1 MTLMLQLEI
10 QITLFIQAM
19 GEWLAPFMNA
29 ITMLGNEEFY
39 MLVMPILYWCID
51 PGVGF
56 RTGALLILSGS
67 INSYFKLLFHS
78 PRPYWVDTRV
88 KAFSAES
95 SFGLPSGHSMNAAAI
110 WGWLGMQMKRRWA
123 VIFSVAVI
131 FLIGFSRLYLGVHF
145 TRDVLSG
152 WLLGALLLF
161 AFARLEKAI
170 SPRLA
175 SWSLGMQWLA
185 IFVSSLVMIGLTFLS
200 RWAVSGWQIPPEWVS
215 NAVAASGV
223 APNPISVGGI
233 FTLGGTWLGLAGG
246 YAWMLKRGGFSAG
259 GQDWKRILRYVVGVF
274 GVLIL
279 YVGFKLI
286 FPADPDWVGWIFRY
300 IRYFIVS
307 LWISALA
314 PMLFI
319 QLRLAEPAQKESTTQ
334 PKIAYLR

>member
-123 VIFSVAVI
+123 VIFSVVVI

-145 TRDVLSG
+145 TRDVLLAGCLVPFSFSLLPGWKKQSVPGWHPGRLESSG
-152 WLLGALLLF
+152 W
-161 AFARLEKAI
+161 
-170 SPRLA
+170 
-175 SWSLGMQWLA
+175 A
-185 IFVSSLVMIGLTFLS
+185 IFVSSLVMIGLTFFRAGQFPAGRYRLS
-200 RWAVSGWQIPPEWVS
+200 GFRMQLPPAVWRPIPYPSEAYSPWVVPGSGWLAVMPGCLNAAAFPP
-215 NAVAASGV
+215 
-223 APNPISVGGI
+223 
-233 FTLGGTWLGLAGG
+233 AGRIG
-246 YAWMLKRGGFSAG
+246 SAFSAM
-259 GQDWKRILRYVVGVF
+259 L
-274 GVLIL
+274 
-279 YVGFKLI
+279 
-286 FPADPDWVGWIFRY
+286 WVC
-300 IRYFIVS
+300 
-307 LWISALA
+307 LA
-314 PMLFI
+314 F
-319 QLRLAEPAQKESTTQ
+319 
-334 PKIAYLR
+334 